1 MCWEGIHDSSW
12 DYRVERAKACYEFIS
27 ANANSTIITN
37 WVTKDGYLTE
47 AEIFNNA
54 VMLYRY
60 FSAGGGG
67 GGLLSKRKTKLPLYM
82 MIRYFLNV
90 SRETIL

>member
-12 DYRVERAKACYEFIS
+12 DYRVERANACYNFIS
-27 ANANSTIITN
+27 SNANNTNITN
-37 WVTKDGYLTE
+37 WITKDGYLTE
-47 AEIFNNA
+47 SEIFNNA

-67 GGLLSKRKTKLPLYM
+67 GGIQSKRKTKLPLYM
-82 MIRYFLNV
+82 MIRYF
-90 SRETIL
+90 